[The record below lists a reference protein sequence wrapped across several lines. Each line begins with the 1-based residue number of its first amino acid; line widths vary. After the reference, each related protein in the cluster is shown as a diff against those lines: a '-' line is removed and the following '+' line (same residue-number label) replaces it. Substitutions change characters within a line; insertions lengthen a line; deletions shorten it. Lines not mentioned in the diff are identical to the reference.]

1 MKKPIDP
8 NDIKEIFSLIPDDLE
23 LEETPKVLIDVRV
36 FQQIFSPIKKY
47 LKSQQS
53 TDKEIS
59 TEEAI
64 DKLAD
69 LVEEATPYMKSHE
82 QQEKSKHTVYLLR
95 NLISRIAEA
104 ERKQKP

>member
-1 MKKPIDP
+1 MIQTT
-8 NDIKEIFSLIPDDLE
+8 L
-23 LEETPKVLIDVRV
+23 R
-36 FQQIFSPIKKY
+36 KY

-53 TDKEIS
+53 TDKEVS

-69 LVEEATPYMKSHE
+69 LVEEATPYMKSCE

-104 ERKQKP
+104 EKNLKK